1 MEGGILKLRK
11 SWEDMETECAGCSDM
26 LWWTCATWHDVR
38 MVSGGVRR
46 AYDVCET
53 GAKTWACGRS

>member
-26 LWWTCATWHDVR
+26 LW
-38 MVSGGVRR
+38 
-46 AYDVCET
+46 
-53 GAKTWACGRS
+53 